1 MLPVM
6 DTELWAT
13 IRRLFETEKLSKTA
27 IAARLRIHRQ
37 TVRRALASP
46 NGPPADRRAPAC
58 EPGKVEAFDGYL
70 RRRLQEYP
78 ELSGVKLLK
87 EIRRMGYPGGY
98 TILKEHLRTLRPE
111 KPKAFLRLET
121 QPGEFAQVDW
131 ANVGTI
137 RIGNAT
143 RKLSCFVMVLSHSRM
158 MYAELTLSQCL
169 EDFLAA
175 HVNAFH
181 FFGGVTKKINYDNL
195 KTVVLSRWGREIHFN
210 PKFLDFAG
218 CYLFEPVP
226 CAVRAG
232 WEKGKVESGIKY
244 VRSSFLAGRQLL
256 DLPTLRKDLAAWLE
270 GEANVRI
277 HGTTRERP
285 LDRFAIEKP
294 LLQSLPAFDY
304 DCSIVVSARA
314 SRQSLAQFQ
323 TNCYSVPH
331 AYADK
336 TLTLKA
342 TGQTVCLYAGAQLI
356 ATHPRSY
363 EKYRV
368 IENPDHYAG
377 LLATR
382 KKARSAKRVEEFL
395 ALGPACAEYLK
406 GLTAAELNLPA
417 HLDKILE
424 GVRDFGK
431 PETLAAIAHAL
442 QFGAYGAAYI
452 RNIILQ
458 RRAALGQSAP
468 RPVVLR
474 KKPEWSQ
481 VAVEETD
488 LGLYDEL
495 FADKKEG
502 EAAA

>member
-1 MLPVM
+1 M
-6 DTELWAT
+6 DAELWAS
-13 IRRLFETEKLSKTA
+13 IRRLYEVEKLSKSA
-27 IAARLRIHRQ
+27 IAARLHVHRQ

-46 NGPPADRRAPAC
+46 QGPPVDARKPAC
-58 EPGKVEAFDGYL
+58 KPGKVDAYDGYL
-70 RRRLQEYP
+70 GRRLKEYP
-78 ELSGVKLLK
+78 ELSAAKLLI
-87 EIRRMGYPGGY
+87 ELRRMGYEGGY

-121 QPGEFAQVDW
+121 QPGEFGQVDW

-175 HVNAFH
+175 HVSAFR
-181 FFGGVTKKINYDNL
+181 FFGGVPKKINYDNL
-195 KTVVLSRWGREIHFN
+195 KTVVLSRWGREIRFQ
-210 PKFLDFAG
+210 PKFMDFAG

-226 CAVRAG
+226 CTVRAA

-244 VRSSFLAGRQLL
+244 VRSSFLEGRPLL
-256 DLPTLRKDLAAWLE
+256 DLPTLRRDLAAWLE
-270 GEANVRI
+270 GQANVRI

-285 LDRFAIEKP
+285 LDRFENERP
-294 LLQSLPAFDY
+294 LLQSLPAVDY
-304 DCSIVVSARA
+304 DCAIVCSPGA
-314 SRQSLAQFQ
+314 SSQALVQFQ
-323 TNCYSVPH
+323 TNRYSVPH
-331 AYADK
+331 RHAHK

-342 TGQTVCLYAGAQLI
+342 TGQTVCIYDGAQLL

-368 IENPDHYAG
+368 FEQPEHYAG
-377 LLATR
+377 MLAQR
-382 KKARSAKRVEEFL
+382 KKARAAKQVEEFL
-395 ALGPACAEYLK
+395 ALGPLCAEYLK
-406 GLTAAELNLPA
+406 GLSEAELSLPA

-424 GVRDFGK
+424 CVRDFGK
-431 PETLAAIAHAL
+431 PEALAAIAHAL
-442 QFGAYGAAYI
+442 QFRAFGAAYV

-458 RRAALGQSAP
+458 RRAARGQSAP
-468 RPVVLR
+468 QPVILT
-474 KKPEWSQ
+474 KKPDWSN

-495 FADKKEG
+495 FSDKNTEG
-502 EAAA
+502 GDA